1 MGFWF
6 WFWIS
11 VAVIIVGMFVQVL
24 IALRLAV
31 KAKQLQR
38 PAEKLQTMTTELSVQ
53 AAKLPKLR
61 KVEPSIDADPVALA
75 NRLAKVRKAKAERKQ
90 ARQRRLV
97 ERLRAKTNESES
109 RNA

>member
-6 WFWIS
+6 WFWLS
-11 VAVIIVGMFVQVL
+11 VAVIFAGIVVQVL

-38 PAEKLQTMTTELSVQ
+38 PAEKLQTMAAKLSEQ
-53 AAKLPKLR
+53 AAKLPKPK
-61 KVEPSIDADPVALA
+61 KVESSIDTDPAALA

-97 ERLRAKTNESES
+97 ERLRVKTNESES